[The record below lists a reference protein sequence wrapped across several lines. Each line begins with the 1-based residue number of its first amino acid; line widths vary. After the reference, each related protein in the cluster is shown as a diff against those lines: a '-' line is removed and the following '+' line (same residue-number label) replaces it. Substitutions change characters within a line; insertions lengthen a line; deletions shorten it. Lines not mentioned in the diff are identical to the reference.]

1 MDAALSNGR
10 HGSGS
15 APRLILNRAFVYNR
29 TRNGAA
35 CRPSGLKTKT
45 GDTMLDFST
54 LGTFVAVVLGLFL
67 IPGPAVLLVLTRTV
81 HGGRKAGI
89 FTGLGVAAGDFVHTL
104 AASVGLSAL
113 LMTSALAFNAVKF
126 IGAGYLIYLGVR
138 ALREKPA
145 DPQMP
150 AQVAAPSPAIRPLSA
165 SKAFFQAI
173 PAEVLNPKTALFFL
187 AFLPQFVHPEHGST
201 FLQFATLGLIF
212 VAMSA
217 LYTTLIVLTIRP
229 LGRLVKRLTWLARWQ
244 NKIIGVLFISLG
256 LRVATQTR

>member
-1 MDAALSNGR
+1 
-10 HGSGS
+10 
-15 APRLILNRAFVYNR
+15 
-29 TRNGAA
+29 
-35 CRPSGLKTKT
+35 
-45 GDTMLDFST
+45 MLDLST

-89 FTGLGVAAGDFVHTL
+89 LTGLGIAVGDFIHTL
-104 AASVGLSAL
+104 GASVGLSAL

-126 IGAGYLIYLGVR
+126 VGAGYLIYLGVR
-138 ALREKPA
+138 ALREKQA
-145 DPQMP
+145 G
-150 AQVAAPSPAIRPLSA
+150 ANSPAPALPPVSG

-212 VAMSA
+212 VGMSA

-229 LGRLVKRLTWLARWQ
+229 LGKFVKRLTWLTRWQ
-244 NKIIGVLFISLG
+244 NKLIGVLFISLG

>member
-1 MDAALSNGR
+1 MGDQSTTLRANQV
-10 HGSGS
+10 
-15 APRLILNRAFVYNR
+15 PRVRLQLRVERAHPS
-29 TRNGAA
+29 
-35 CRPSGLKTKT
+35 RPARQT
-45 GDTMLDFST
+45 GDNMLDLST

-89 FTGLGVAAGDFVHTL
+89 LTGLGIAAGDFIHTL

-126 IGAGYLIYLGVR
+126 IGAAYLIYLGVR
-138 ALREKPA
+138 ALREKPSS
-145 DPQMP
+145 PQRP
-150 AQVAAPSPAIRPLSA
+150 VIAPVSA
-165 SKAFFQAI
+165 SKAFFQAV

-187 AFLPQFVHPEHGST
+187 AFLPQFVRPEHGST
-201 FLQFATLGLIF
+201 FLQFTTLGLIF

-229 LGRLVKRLTWLARWQ
+229 LGKLVKRLTWLTRWQ
-244 NKIIGVLFISLG
+244 NKMIGVLFISLG